1 MSHQPV
7 LFLRL
12 NNEVRGPFGK
22 DQLRELAELWV
33 ITPATEVSESAAGPW
48 TRIQEAAGC
57 ADVFRERPQYQF
69 KAKEFAKLNLDTT
82 PPVDH
87 RDLIAAANRGRSTA
101 PGFYPPA
108 ASKSP
113 TTVEEVLKLNRER
126 EHAAGLDVLKPMPRV
141 INRRR
146 RDYLIVLIGGNLVFY
161 FGLNAI
167 SGPAVGGL
175 MAFFYTIGITWVMY
189 GVMDKY

>member
-1 MSHQPV
+1 
-7 LFLRL
+7 
-12 NNEVRGPFGK
+12 
-22 DQLRELAELWV
+22 
-33 ITPATEVSESAAGPW
+33 
-48 TRIQEAAGC
+48 
-57 ADVFRERPQYQF
+57 
-69 KAKEFAKLNLDTT
+69 LNLDTT

-126 EHAAGLDVLKPMPRV
+126 EHQAGLDVLKPMPRV

-146 RDYLIVLIGGNLVFY
+146 RDYWIVLIGGNLFFY